1 MEWRTKKKD
10 LPLKEFD
17 VMRSCYPKVTLGRR
31 EGERIENE
39 AGKGGGGDEG
49 GREGGGMREGGREKG
64 REGGR
69 GGMREGRG
77 RRQWEEEKK

>member
-31 EGERIENE
+31 EGGGIENE
-39 AGKGGGGDEG
+39 AGRVGGGGG
-49 GREGGGMREGGREKG
+49 GGGNQGGGIREGGGSGRK
-64 REGGR
+64 
-69 GGMREGRG
+69 
-77 RRQWEEEKK
+77 RRVK